1 MKRTISA
8 IALGFATTAAWL
20 PTYAADEGYE
30 SPPVF
35 EASRILSAKLLKGP
49 YHKVGNKV
57 RNDGRMD
64 HYTIESKF
72 GKVTAD
78 STAELKIRVDEMTAL
93 AAMQR
98 VSNSDQFTRKV
109 KQGGKDAVAGAKAL
123 VTDPVGTVKGAFA
136 GIGKL
141 AERTGDALLGDPPSD
156 AEDNRLK
163 NAIGFSSTKR
173 EYAAEFRIDPYSTN
187 PLLQQRLEEIA
198 WYGYSGKMTASVASA
213 AIPGGVGA
221 FVSAAKTSDWLEGIP
236 VQTAPSDLRK
246 MNREKLTGMGVSSDV
261 EGLFLGN
268 TVYSPVQQTK
278 LVNALARM
286 NGTADRA
293 QFVKFAVFAR
303 NDNVAFFRARQAEM
317 YANFHKMGTAV
328 ERFVPVGANV
338 AARLSNGTVL
348 FCFPLDYL
356 AWTEDNARLAEGL
369 NQQADALSD
378 VRGREIRIAREIS
391 PRARAALEH
400 RGWKVQDR
408 QEGRLIQ

>member
-1 MKRTISA
+1 
-8 IALGFATTAAWL
+8 
-20 PTYAADEGYE
+20 
-30 SPPVF
+30 
-35 EASRILSAKLLKGP
+35 
-49 YHKVGNKV
+49 
-57 RNDGRMD
+57 
-64 HYTIESKF
+64 
-72 GKVTAD
+72 
-78 STAELKIRVDEMTAL
+78 
-93 AAMQR
+93 
-98 VSNSDQFTRKV
+98 V

-156 AEDNRLK
+156 AEDSRLK

-221 FVSAAKTSDWLEGIP
+221 FVSAAKTSDWLEGVA

-246 MNREKLTGMGVSSDV
+246 MNREKLTGMGVSSAV
-261 EGLFLGN
+261 EGLFPGN

-293 QFVKFAVFAR
+293 QFVKFAVLAR

-378 VRGREIRIAREIS
+378 VRGREILIAGDIS
-391 PRARAALEH
+391 PRARAGLE
-400 RGWKVQDR
+400 RQGWKVQDH
-408 QEGRLIQ
+408 QDAKLFP